1 MDLSNL
7 LKNVIIVGDLYWFQC
22 KRAENFFIKMGRVF
36 KYWEV
41 KEAPGEGA
49 ESSCHQANI

>member
-22 KRAENFFIKMGRVF
+22 KRAEKIFIKMGRVF
-36 KYWEV
+36 NY
-41 KEAPGEGA
+41 
-49 ESSCHQANI
+49 